1 MAGLAPLMVMAALVG
16 GCVTGP
22 DPHTLTL
29 VFEGDPAS
37 LDPAYAT
44 DVRMGQVNALLYD
57 HLLRF
62 DHGDALLPS
71 LALSWTVSDDL
82 RRYHFTLRRGVTFQ
96 NGDTLTAADVLFSF
110 ERLLD
115 PATKSRRTWLFDRV
129 TGARAFMAGD
139 ADGVAGF
146 ELPGPYEL
154 VINLEQP
161 FAPFLG
167 FLAMP
172 AAAVVNRRQLADPNF
187 RIGETGAGSGP
198 WILDSWVHDGNISF
212 VRNEHYFRGPP
223 KFEALKI
230 RLLPEVLPRSAEFS
244 TGYIDIFDVPVIE
257 LPFWR
262 EDPLWGPRILEVP
275 ELNIVYLALNCSRP
289 PFDDRRVRQ
298 AVNLAVNRA
307 LILEKSL
314 YGQGVLAN
322 GPVPPGLAGYD
333 PTLAPYPYDPEAAI
347 RLLQEAGYEDG
358 FSVELWQGQ
367 SVGLAKMTEAV
378 QAQLGRI
385 GVRVKLVQNDWN
397 LFTEAIVQG
406 KPDMYYRSWWAD
418 YPDAENFLA
427 PLFHSRESM
436 RRWNRYHNPQLDDL
450 IDSIQREG
458 DAGRREALVRQ
469 AVTIIHDDAPWI
481 FLWHTTTPYL
491 TQPTIEGWQ
500 PSLMFNA
507 EKYVDVSRR
516 EGAGP

>member
-1 MAGLAPLMVMAALVG
+1 MVFVTLTT
-16 GCVTGP
+16 GCATGP

-29 VFEGDPAS
+29 VLEGDLAS

-44 DVRMGQVNALLYD
+44 DVRMGEVNALLYD
-57 HLLRF
+57 HLVRF
-62 DHGDALLPS
+62 DHGSALIPS
-71 LALSWTVSDDL
+71 LALRWTVSDDL
-82 RRYHFTLRRGVTFQ
+82 RRYHFYLRRDVTFQ
-96 NGDTLTAADVLFSF
+96 NGDTLTAADVRFSF

-129 TGARAFMAGD
+129 VGAQAFMEGAVD
-139 ADGVAGF
+139 SVAGF

-154 VINLEQP
+154 VINLQQP

-172 AAAVVNRRQLADPNF
+172 AAAVVNRRQLSDPKF

-198 WILDSWVHDGNISF
+198 WTLDSWVHDGNLSF
-212 VRNEHYFRGPP
+212 RRNETYFMGAP
-223 KFEALKI
+223 KFETLKI
-230 RLLPEVLPRSAEFS
+230 RLLPEVLPRSAEFT

-262 EDPLWGPRILEVP
+262 QDTLWGPRIQEVP

-307 LILEKSL
+307 LLLEKNL

-333 PTLAPYPYDPEAAI
+333 PALAPYPYDPEQAI
-347 RLLQEAGYEDG
+347 GLLQEAGYGEG
-358 FSVELWQGQ
+358 LAVELWQGQ
-367 SVGLAKMTEAV
+367 SVGLAKITEAV
-378 QAQLGRI
+378 QAQLGRV
-385 GVRVKLVQNDWN
+385 GVQVKLVQNDWN

-406 KPDMYYRSWWAD
+406 TPDMYYRSWWAD

-436 RRWNRYHNPQLDDL
+436 RRWNRYRNPQLDDL
-450 IDSIQREG
+450 IDAIQREG
-458 DAGRREALVRQ
+458 DEGRREALVRR

-507 EKYVDVSRR
+507 EKYVNVSRR
-516 EGAGP
+516 GGAGP

>member
-1 MAGLAPLMVMAALVG
+1 MAGLARLIVIVTLAT
-16 GCVTGP
+16 GCATGP

-29 VFEGDPAS
+29 VLEGDPAS

-57 HLLRF
+57 HLVRF

-71 LALSWTVSDDL
+71 LALRWTVSDDL

-129 TGARAFMAGD
+129 TGAPAFMAGD
-139 ADGVAGF
+139 ADDVAGF

-154 VINLEQP
+154 IITLQQP

-198 WILDSWVHDGNISF
+198 WMLDSWVHDGNISF

-230 RLLPEVLPRSAEFS
+230 RLLPELLPRSAEFS

-262 EDPLWGPRILEVP
+262 EDPLWGPRIVEVP

-333 PTLAPYPYDPEAAI
+333 PTLAPYPYDPEEAI

-436 RRWNRYHNPQLDDL
+436 RRWNRYRNPQLDDL

-458 DAGRREALVRQ
+458 DDGRREALVRQ